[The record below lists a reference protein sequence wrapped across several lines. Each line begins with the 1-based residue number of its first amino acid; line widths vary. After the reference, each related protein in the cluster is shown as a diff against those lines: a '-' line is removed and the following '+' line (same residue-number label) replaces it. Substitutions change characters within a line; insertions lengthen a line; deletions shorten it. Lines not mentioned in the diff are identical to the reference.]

1 MKTIELSL
9 SPKYVSGWG
18 VEEAVREILQNAID
32 QKADGAEV
40 SVSYDRETLSILT
53 DGARLKTST
62 LLLGESGKDD
72 ERYIGKYGE
81 GYKLALLVLTRERK
95 PVKVVTDAETWTPEF
110 RLSETF
116 GEESLQIDVEETGV
130 PGGEF
135 TEFRIGGISPAMMR
149 SFGDRFIALERFMGR
164 DIGAKRESEY
174 GTIMLESR
182 YKGKFY
188 VGGLFVQE
196 DTGFAYGYD
205 FLPEHVSLDR
215 DRKAINHYEL
225 KELTARALTSC
236 GDVSL
241 LVNSFD
247 EKHLDVSDADS
258 VLDEIDED
266 QCENFKRYYYEK
278 NGLEDDAFVGTKAM
292 CEVSGKEHVHEDN
305 KIVSR
310 IIAKAD
316 DAEDEFEDIEEALR
330 KNDSRER
337 AINAFNA
344 SDYKKI
350 LVWMKRQKR
359 LAKSAAAELRGI
371 IDNSRNLRFHGI
383 DIIKDEIDKILE
395 EENA

>member
-164 DIGAKRESEY
+164 DIVARLELFGADDVEFRRLALNLDQIEEFGPPPNPTKLSD
-174 GTIMLESR
+174 SR
-182 YKGKFY
+182 A
-188 VGGLFVQE
+188 Q
-196 DTGFAYGYD
+196 GYIER
-205 FLPEHVSLDR
+205 FGYECWELD
-215 DRKAINHYEL
+215 
-225 KELTARALTSC
+225 AL
-236 GDVSL
+236 DP
-241 LVNSFD
+241 
-247 EKHLDVSDADS
+247 S
-258 VLDEIDED
+258 VISRLIDENVRMYRD
-266 QCENFKRYYYEK
+266 EELYRDVLMRENEEKGTLRDLRDGYQGLIQNWSEICENY
-278 NGLEDDAFVGTKAM
+278 
-292 CEVSGKEHVHEDN
+292 
-305 KIVSR
+305 
-310 IIAKAD
+310 
-316 DAEDEFEDIEEALR
+316 DI
-330 KNDSRER
+330 
-337 AINAFNA
+337 
-344 SDYKKI
+344 Y
-350 LVWMKRQKR
+350 Q
-359 LAKSAAAELRGI
+359 
-371 IDNSRNLRFHGI
+371 
-383 DIIKDEIDKILE
+383 
-395 EENA
+395 

>member
-164 DIGAKRESEY
+164 DIVARLELFGADDVEFRRLALNLDQIEEFGPPPNPTKLSD
-174 GTIMLESR
+174 SR
-182 YKGKFY
+182 A
-188 VGGLFVQE
+188 Q
-196 DTGFAYGYD
+196 GYIER
-205 FLPEHVSLDR
+205 FGYECWELD
-215 DRKAINHYEL
+215 
-225 KELTARALTSC
+225 AL
-236 GDVSL
+236 DP
-241 LVNSFD
+241 
-247 EKHLDVSDADS
+247 S
-258 VLDEIDED
+258 VISRLIDENVRMYRD
-266 QCENFKRYYYEK
+266 EGLYRDVLMRENEEKGTLRDLRDGYQGLIQNWSEICENY
-278 NGLEDDAFVGTKAM
+278 
-292 CEVSGKEHVHEDN
+292 
-305 KIVSR
+305 
-310 IIAKAD
+310 
-316 DAEDEFEDIEEALR
+316 DI
-330 KNDSRER
+330 
-337 AINAFNA
+337 
-344 SDYKKI
+344 Y
-350 LVWMKRQKR
+350 Q
-359 LAKSAAAELRGI
+359 
-371 IDNSRNLRFHGI
+371 
-383 DIIKDEIDKILE
+383 
-395 EENA
+395 

>member
-164 DIGAKRESEY
+164 DIVARLELFGADDVEFRRLALNLDQIEEFGPPPNPTKLSD
-174 GTIMLESR
+174 SR
-182 YKGKFY
+182 A
-188 VGGLFVQE
+188 Q
-196 DTGFAYGYD
+196 GYIEE
-205 FLPEHVSLDR
+205 FGHECWELD
-215 DRKAINHYEL
+215 
-225 KELTARALTSC
+225 AL
-236 GDVSL
+236 DP
-241 LVNSFD
+241 
-247 EKHLDVSDADS
+247 S
-258 VLDEIDED
+258 VISRLIDENVRMYRD
-266 QCENFKRYYYEK
+266 EGLYRDVLARENEEKGTLRDLRDGYQGLIQNWSEICENY
-278 NGLEDDAFVGTKAM
+278 
-292 CEVSGKEHVHEDN
+292 
-305 KIVSR
+305 
-310 IIAKAD
+310 
-316 DAEDEFEDIEEALR
+316 DI
-330 KNDSRER
+330 
-337 AINAFNA
+337 
-344 SDYKKI
+344 Y
-350 LVWMKRQKR
+350 Q
-359 LAKSAAAELRGI
+359 
-371 IDNSRNLRFHGI
+371 
-383 DIIKDEIDKILE
+383 
-395 EENA
+395 

>member
-32 QKADGAEV
+32 QKADGAEA

-164 DIGAKRESEY
+164 DIVARLELFGADDVEFRRLALNLDQIEEFGPPPNPTKLSDGRAQGYIERFGYECRELDALDPSV
-174 GTIMLESR
+174 ISR
-182 YKGKFY
+182 
-188 VGGLFVQE
+188 L
-196 DTGFAYGYD
+196 
-205 FLPEHVSLDR
+205 
-215 DRKAINHYEL
+215 
-225 KELTARALTSC
+225 
-236 GDVSL
+236 
-241 LVNSFD
+241 
-247 EKHLDVSDADS
+247 
-258 VLDEIDED
+258 IDENVRMYRD
-266 QCENFKRYYYEK
+266 EGPYRDVLMRENEEKGTLRDLRDGYQGLIQNRSEICENY
-278 NGLEDDAFVGTKAM
+278 
-292 CEVSGKEHVHEDN
+292 
-305 KIVSR
+305 
-310 IIAKAD
+310 
-316 DAEDEFEDIEEALR
+316 DIC
-330 KNDSRER
+330 
-337 AINAFNA
+337 
-344 SDYKKI
+344 
-350 LVWMKRQKR
+350 Q
-359 LAKSAAAELRGI
+359 
-371 IDNSRNLRFHGI
+371 
-383 DIIKDEIDKILE
+383 
-395 EENA
+395 

>member
-95 PVKVVTDAETWTPEF
+95 PVKVVTDAEAWTPEF

-164 DIGAKRESEY
+164 DIVARLELFGADDVEFRRLALNLDQIEEFGPPPNPTKLSD
-174 GTIMLESR
+174 SR
-182 YKGKFY
+182 AQGCIERFGYECW
-188 VGGLFVQE
+188 GL
-196 DTGFAYGYD
+196 DA
-205 FLPEHVSLDR
+205 LDP
-215 DRKAINHYEL
+215 
-225 KELTARALTSC
+225 
-236 GDVSL
+236 
-241 LVNSFD
+241 
-247 EKHLDVSDADS
+247 S
-258 VLDEIDED
+258 VISRLIDENVRMYRD
-266 QCENFKRYYYEK
+266 EGLYRDVLMRENEEKGTLRDLRDGYQGLIQNWSEICENY
-278 NGLEDDAFVGTKAM
+278 
-292 CEVSGKEHVHEDN
+292 
-305 KIVSR
+305 
-310 IIAKAD
+310 
-316 DAEDEFEDIEEALR
+316 DI
-330 KNDSRER
+330 
-337 AINAFNA
+337 
-344 SDYKKI
+344 Y
-350 LVWMKRQKR
+350 Q
-359 LAKSAAAELRGI
+359 
-371 IDNSRNLRFHGI
+371 
-383 DIIKDEIDKILE
+383 
-395 EENA
+395 

>member
-1 MKTIELSL
+1 M
-9 SPKYVSGWG
+9 
-18 VEEAVREILQNAID
+18 
-32 QKADGAEV
+32 
-40 SVSYDRETLSILT
+40 SYDRETLSILT

-135 TEFRIGGISPAMMR
+135 TEFRIGDISPAMMR

-205 FLPEHVSLDR
+205 PKQLSHILRLDIMN
-215 DRKAINHYEL
+215 DRRRGH
-225 KELTARALTSC
+225 
-236 GDVSL
+236 GDGAGGVQAHL
-241 LVNSFD
+241 LEGGRV
-247 EKHLDVSDADS
+247 
-258 VLDEIDED
+258 
-266 QCENFKRYYYEK
+266 
-278 NGLEDDAFVGTKAM
+278 
-292 CEVSGKEHVHEDN
+292 
-305 KIVSR
+305 
-310 IIAKAD
+310 
-316 DAEDEFEDIEEALR
+316 
-330 KNDSRER
+330 
-337 AINAFNA
+337 
-344 SDYKKI
+344 
-350 LVWMKRQKR
+350 
-359 LAKSAAAELRGI
+359 LRGT
-371 IDNSRNLRFHGI
+371 GP
-383 DIIKDEIDKILE
+383 
-395 EENA
+395 

>member
-1 MKTIELSL
+1 MKAIELSL

-164 DIGAKRESEY
+164 DIVARS
-174 GTIMLESR
+174 
-182 YKGKFY
+182 
-188 VGGLFVQE
+188 
-196 DTGFAYGYD
+196 
-205 FLPEHVSLDR
+205 
-215 DRKAINHYEL
+215 
-225 KELTARALTSC
+225 ARASTGRSCWRAATRASSTSAACSCRRTPASRTATTSC
-236 GDVSL
+236 RS
-241 LVNSFD
+241 
-247 EKHLDVSDADS
+247 
-258 VLDEIDED
+258 
-266 QCENFKRYYYEK
+266 
-278 NGLEDDAFVGTKAM
+278 T
-292 CEVSGKEHVHEDN
+292 
-305 KIVSR
+305 
-310 IIAKAD
+310 
-316 DAEDEFEDIEEALR
+316 
-330 KNDSRER
+330 
-337 AINAFNA
+337 
-344 SDYKKI
+344 
-350 LVWMKRQKR
+350 
-359 LAKSAAAELRGI
+359 
-371 IDNSRNLRFHGI
+371 
-383 DIIKDEIDKILE
+383 
-395 EENA
+395 